1 MQQDFCDRYS
11 GHRHDKSILRICND
25 SCERKDHIS
34 AEQAII
40 TEFTCINLCIVSMEF
55 PYTLMHKALTM
66 LKEAGSKT
74 EECGHVVRAPHIW
87 EVPGSNFGSQT
98 VL

>member
-1 MQQDFCDRYS
+1 
-11 GHRHDKSILRICND
+11 
-25 SCERKDHIS
+25 
-34 AEQAII
+34 
-40 TEFTCINLCIVSMEF
+40 MEF

-74 EECGHVVRAPHIW
+74 EECGHVVTAPHIW